1 MPMMNEQEIAQQQAM
16 ILFDRAYRHQMQGE
30 LAQAM
35 VLYKR
40 SIAIQPTAEAHT
52 FLGWVYG
59 LLDRHDEAIAE
70 CEQAI
75 TLDPG
80 YGNPYNDIGVY
91 LLEMGQPE
99 AAVPWFEQALNAS
112 RYEAPQFP
120 RVNLGRAY
128 ERLGDP
134 LTSLHWYRTALE
146 IDPLY
151 LPAEWAKNLLLGK
164 LN

>member
-1 MPMMNEQEIAQQQAM
+1 MMNDQEIAQQQAM
-16 ILFDRAYRHQMQGE
+16 ILFDRAYRYQTQGE
-30 LAQAM
+30 LANAIT
-35 VLYKR
+35 LYKR

-59 LLDRHDEAIAE
+59 MLQRYEEAIGE

-75 TLDPG
+75 AVDPS

-91 LLEMGQPE
+91 LLEMGNPT

-120 RVNLGRAY
+120 RFNLGRAY
-128 ERLGDP
+128 EQLGDP
-134 LTSLHWYRTALE
+134 MQALKWYRAALE
-146 IDPLY
+146 MDPLF
-151 LPAEWAKNLLLGK
+151 LPAEWAQNLLLGK